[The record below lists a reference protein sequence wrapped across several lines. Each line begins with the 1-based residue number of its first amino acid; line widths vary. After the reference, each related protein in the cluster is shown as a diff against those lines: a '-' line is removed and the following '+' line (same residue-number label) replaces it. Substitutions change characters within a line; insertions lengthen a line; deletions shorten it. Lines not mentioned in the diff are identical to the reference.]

1 MMNSVPV
8 SLFLRRVLLFDAAT
22 CLITGTVMLTASGT
36 VERLLAIPAPV
47 SRVLAVVLLAFG
59 AAVAW
64 VATRRELPGSTV
76 WAVWAIV
83 AMNALWAVES
93 VLALAFGWLEPNS
106 PGRAFIIA
114 QAVVVAVIAELQF
127 IGLRRAK
134 AVAA

>member
-1 MMNSVPV
+1 
-8 SLFLRRVLLFDAAT
+8 
-22 CLITGTVMLTASGT
+22 
-36 VERLLAIPAPV
+36 
-47 SRVLAVVLLAFG
+47 
-59 AAVAW
+59 
-64 VATRRELPGSTV
+64 
-76 WAVWAIV
+76 
-83 AMNALWAVES
+83 MNALWAVES

>member
-47 SRVLAVVLLAFG
+47 SRVLAVVLLVFG